1 MSKIYVPEFN
11 TGNCVYIQNGE
22 TLRVYESQPRNNATI
37 NYKDKDV
44 KR

>member
-37 NYKDKDV
+37 NYKDYYI